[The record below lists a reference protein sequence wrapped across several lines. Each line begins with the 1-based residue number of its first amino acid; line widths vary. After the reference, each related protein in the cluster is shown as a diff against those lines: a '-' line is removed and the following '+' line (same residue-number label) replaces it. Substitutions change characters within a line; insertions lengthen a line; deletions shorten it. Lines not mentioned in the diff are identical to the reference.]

1 MAGRS
6 QQGDYARGNDRA
18 DLLTNRSICF
28 AHVDPC
34 GAGQFRQ
41 ARRADAHG
49 AVGGAGGG
57 KHRVERLERH
67 VAIDRL
73 NAIERHLRHE
83 PDRVSRSRI
92 KRLRGFNAAT
102 YRLRVGDFRIFYD
115 VAEVEVVVI
124 ALPHKRSTATFY
136 QEEAK

>member
-1 MAGRS
+1 M
-6 QQGDYARGNDRA
+6 
-18 DLLTNRSICF
+18 
-28 AHVDPC
+28 
-34 GAGQFRQ
+34 FRIVVRPLAAEQ
-41 ARRADAHG
+41 IRRLRRIDA
-49 AVGGAGGG
+49 
-57 KHRVERLERH
+57 
-67 VAIDRL
+67 VAIL
-73 NAIERHLRHE
+73 NAIERHLRYE

-124 ALPHKRSTATFY
+124 AVLHKRDTATFY